1 LAGQHDGSLR
11 GYKGMAHELLRK
23 YQLAIGDTIKIKTID
38 EEYTGIL
45 IPRYESSDESHVVIK
60 LRSGYNIGIGTEK
73 IRSIDRVT
81 DPGQGAGRPFTARKS
96 KPPIPFDEDRES
108 YEFIRGSRRTE
119 NPKVALIG
127 TGGTIASKVDYRT
140 GGVTAALSASELY
153 DCVPE
158 LEDYASIEPEVLLNE
173 FSENIK
179 PAHWTLIAN
188 RIAEKVRSGK
198 YQGIIVSHGT
208 DTMHYTAAALSFAL
222 QNLSI
227 PVVLVG
233 AQRSP
238 DRPSSDSAQ
247 NLLGATIFAMKS
259 DLSGVFVSMHATPS
273 DDVIACHLGTRV
285 RKNHTSRRDAFET
298 IDGLPIALIRVGS
311 LQIVEQETG
320 IKLKNRSQDAQELFV
335 RPNFDSK
342 ATLLKYYPGFDPEL
356 ITYLVEKGYRAIILE
371 GTGLGHVSS
380 DCFRQLRE
388 AVDSGTMVF
397 MTSQCIWGRTKM
409 TVYETGRDLLDIGV
423 IPLSNMI
430 PETALVKAMWTL
442 ANTKDIE
449 SAART
454 MQENIANEISKRIPI
469 L

>member
-1 LAGQHDGSLR
+1 
-11 GYKGMAHELLRK
+11 
-23 YQLAIGDTIKIKTID
+23 
-38 EEYTGIL
+38 
-45 IPRYESSDESHVVIK
+45 
-60 LRSGYNIGIGTEK
+60 
-73 IRSIDRVT
+73 
-81 DPGQGAGRPFTARKS
+81 
-96 KPPIPFDEDRES
+96 
-108 YEFIRGSRRTE
+108 
-119 NPKVALIG
+119 
-127 TGGTIASKVDYRT
+127 
-140 GGVTAALSASELY
+140 
-153 DCVPE
+153 
-158 LEDYASIEPEVLLNE
+158 
-173 FSENIK
+173 
-179 PAHWTLIAN
+179 
-188 RIAEKVRSGK
+188 
-198 YQGIIVSHGT
+198 
-208 DTMHYTAAALSFAL
+208 
-222 QNLSI
+222 
-227 PVVLVG
+227 
-233 AQRSP
+233 
-238 DRPSSDSAQ
+238 
-247 NLLGATIFAMKS
+247 MKS

-320 IKLKNRSQDAQELFV
+320 IKLKNRSQDAQELVV

-423 IPLSNMI
+423 VPLSNMI

-449 SAART
+449 SATRT
-454 MQENIANEISKRIPI
+454 MQENIANEISMRIPI